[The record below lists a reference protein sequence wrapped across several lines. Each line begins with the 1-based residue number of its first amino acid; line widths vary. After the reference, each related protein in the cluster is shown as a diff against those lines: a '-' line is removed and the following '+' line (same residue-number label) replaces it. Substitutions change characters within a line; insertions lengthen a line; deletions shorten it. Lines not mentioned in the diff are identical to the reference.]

1 MGSWFYLLSKPICL
15 KWLFQVKQ
23 DFDGQIIKH
32 KANLVLKGFSQSYS
46 IDFTDVFALVLS
58 LETVRVLLAIS
69 TYHGWK
75 IHDMNL
81 KSTFLNGEIIKD
93 IYVYQ
98 PEGYETTAKEHLVY
112 KLKRAL

>member
-1 MGSWFYLLSKPICL
+1 MGNWFYLLSKPICL

-23 DFDGQIIKH
+23 DFGGH

-81 KSTFLNGEIIKD
+81 KSTFVNGEIIKD
-93 IYVYQ
+93 IYV
-98 PEGYETTAKEHLVY
+98 TN
-112 KLKRAL
+112 LKDQVKNIWFIN

>member
-1 MGSWFYLLSKPICL
+1 MGNWFYLLSKPICL
-15 KWLFQVKQ
+15 IWLFQVKQ
-23 DFDGQIIKH
+23 DFGGQIIKH

-58 LETVRVLLAIS
+58 LETIRVLLAIS

-81 KSTFLNGEIIKD
+81 NSTFLNGEIIKD

-98 PEGYETTAKEHLVY
+98 PEGYETSVKEHLDY